1 MPKRWLGDITTLAV
15 DAVVN
20 AANSS
25 LLGGGGVDGAI
36 HRAAGPDLVEA
47 CRRLHGCA
55 TGDAKATPGFRL
67 AARWVIHTVGPVWRG
82 GREGEAA
89 LLASC
94 YRRSLEVAMEIGA
107 RTMWLTLQISMP
119 VLGVSLLVGLL
130 VSIFQA
136 VTQLQEP
143 TLTFIPKIL
152 AVVVVIV
159 VAGPWMLNTML
170 GFTIELWSG
179 IPAIG
184 RN

>member
-1 MPKRWLGDITTLAV
+1 MDQSQI
-15 DAVVN
+15 
-20 AANSS
+20 
-25 LLGGGGVDGAI
+25 
-36 HRAAGPDLVEA
+36 
-47 CRRLHGCA
+47 
-55 TGDAKATPGFRL
+55 
-67 AARWVIHTVGPVWRG
+67 
-82 GREGEAA
+82 
-89 LLASC
+89 
-94 YRRSLEVAMEIGA
+94 MEIGA
-107 RTMWLTLQISMP
+107 RTMWLTLQIAMP
-119 VLGVSLLVGLL
+119 VLGVSLIVGLL